1 MYTEFFVL
9 ISPEFFGVYQEG
21 QHLPLEFKQNLKYV
35 ECVKYGDLAKYLLDN
50 LGRNILVNKGFRLP
64 YSIGR
69 LYSRT
74 PS

>member
-1 MYTEFFVL
+1 MYTEYFVL
-9 ISPEFFGVYQEG
+9 ISPEFFGVFVEG
-21 QHLPLEFKQNLKYV
+21 HLPLELKQNLKYV
-35 ECVKYGDLAKYLLDN
+35 ECVKYGDLSKFLLEKV
-50 LGRNILVNKGFRLP
+50 GRNILVNKEFRMP